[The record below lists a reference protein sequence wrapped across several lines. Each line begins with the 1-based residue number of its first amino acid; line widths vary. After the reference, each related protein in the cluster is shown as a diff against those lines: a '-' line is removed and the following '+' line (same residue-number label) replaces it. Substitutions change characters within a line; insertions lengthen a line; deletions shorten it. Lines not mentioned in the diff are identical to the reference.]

1 MYYYIVDPQQLSQKE
16 FERVQNVL
24 YSSLSEFRIS
34 GEIVRVT
41 GVRTIAQLVEN
52 AFAHEAKT
60 IIAVGNDETLH
71 ETINAIGKR
80 SIVVGFIP
88 LLDSE
93 LGQIFGIGG
102 LPQAVKTIAFRRI
115 QEIDLGV
122 VNDNFYFISKISFGL
137 NENRGL
143 GKMFDLP
150 EIEISFLVDEKFQ
163 ASQTVAAGL
172 IINSRIANNNQIGN
186 PTDGLLDILLLPQIS
201 KWNTI
206 LYRRDL
212 ISGFYE
218 NIPKSSII
226 HAKQI
231 TLSRPLGLPLKLGNK
246 VVGRTETKITLAPKM
261 LKMIVGRERKF

>member
-34 GEIVRVT
+34 GEVVRVT

-60 IIAVGNDETLH
+60 IVAVGGDDTLH

-80 SIVVGFIP
+80 PIVVGFIP
-88 LLDSE
+88 LGDSE
-93 LGQIFGIGG
+93 LGQIFGIGEIS
-102 LPQAVKTIAFRRI
+102 QAVKTIAFRRI

-122 VNDNFYFISKISFGL
+122 VNDNYYFISQISFGL
-137 NENRGL
+137 NESRGL
-143 GKMFDLP
+143 SQMFDLP
-150 EIEISFLVDEKFQ
+150 QLEINFSADEKFQ

-172 IINSRIANNNQIGN
+172 IINSRISNNNQIGN
-186 PTDGLLDILLLPQIS
+186 PTDGLLDILLLPKLS
-201 KWNTI
+201 KWNT
-206 LYRRDL
+206 LLHRRDL
-212 ISGFYE
+212 ISRFYE
-218 NIPKSSII
+218 NIPQSSII

-231 TLSRPLGLPLKLGNK
+231 TFLKPVGLPLKLETK
-246 VVGRTETKITLAPKM
+246 VVGRAEANIKIAPKM